1 MEDKLDVLII
11 DDDAG
16 ICETLADIFT
26 IVNFNVMVAY
36 NGNTA
41 LDIIKQ
47 KHVDVALIDM
57 RMPGL
62 NGVETLGRIKKIRP
76 KIKAY
81 IMTAYA
87 NDTLL
92 EEAKKQGAIDIFF
105 KPLNI
110 TRLIESLKSF
120 KKDYRKQ

>member
-11 DDDAG
+11 DDDVG

-26 IVNFNVMVAY
+26 IVNFHVIIAH

-41 LDIIKQ
+41 IDIIKQ

-62 NGVETLGRIKKIRP
+62 SGVETLEQIKKIRP

-87 NDTLL
+87 NDSLL
-92 EEAKKQGAIDIFF
+92 QEAKTLGVIDILF

-110 TRLIESLKSF
+110 TSLI
-120 KKDYRKQ
+120 